1 MKIELRLYAS
11 LTALLPDSCGG
22 SPCDFEAPD
31 GQTVNEVLESL
42 KVPLDIPK
50 IIFLNGVHAEG
61 HEVLKAGDRLA
72 VFPPIA
78 GG

>member
-11 LTALLPDSCGG
+11 LASLLPDSGSG
-22 SPCDFEAPD
+22 SPGDFEIQEGA
-31 GQTVNEVLESL
+31 TVNEVLESL
-42 KVPLDIPK
+42 KVPQDIPK

-61 HEVLKAGDRLA
+61 HAVLKQGDRLA